1 MPNPSSAAR
10 SEERSS
16 GPPEE
21 AAAVVPLS
29 DRVLLERH
37 ARGDA
42 GAFAQL
48 MKTYANPIY
57 GYLVRSGIRPAD
69 RDDLFQQVF
78 EKVHRASQRQLPDGA
93 VRPWLFAI
101 AANTVRDAYRRA
113 KVRSI
118 VELDEAPGAQEPSLE
133 AGPDERAERA
143 QELSFLDREIAKLP
157 IDQREA
163 LLLCAVEGLA
173 AKDAAEALGVP
184 VNTVKT
190 RVRRARLALA
200 AAAQRRQT
208 IEAREGA

>member
-1 MPNPSSAAR
+1 MPTPSSAAR
-10 SEERSS
+10 SEERPS
-16 GPPEE
+16 GPPE

-42 GAFAQL
+42 DAFARL

-78 EKVHRASQRQLPDGA
+78 EKVHRASLRELPDGA

-118 VELDEAPGAQEPSLE
+118 VELDEAPGAAEPSRD
-133 AGPDERAERA
+133 AGPDELAERA

-157 IDQREA
+157 IEQREA

-173 AKDAAEALGVP
+173 AKDAAEALQVP
-184 VNTVKT
+184 VNTIKT

-200 AAAQRRQT
+200 AAAQRRSTLQ
-208 IEAREGA
+208 AREGG

>member
-1 MPNPSSAAR
+1 M
-10 SEERSS
+10 
-16 GPPEE
+16 
-21 AAAVVPLS
+21 VPLS

-42 GAFAQL
+42 GAFARL

-78 EKVHRASQRQLPDGA
+78 EKVHRASLRALPDGP

-118 VELDEAPGAQEPSLE
+118 VELDEAPGDDAPSRD
-133 AGPDERAERA
+133 ARPDQAAVHA

-157 IDQREA
+157 LEQREA

-173 AKDAAEALGVP
+173 AKDAAAALDVP
-184 VNTVKT
+184 ENTIKT

-200 AAAQRRQT
+200 ATAQRRDAIQQ
-208 IEAREGA
+208 REGG